1 MFYILFFIIICR
13 VILILDYKVIHI
25 KLNTNNYCLLLLYIN
40 NFELTMLCNFFFTLG
55 QWVVV
60 SCQFSFLIFFKI
72 IFITCMIRLTY
83 VSSGNNSLCW
93 LQNNITWP
101 FCMVTE
107 VLLAVIF
114 MFLFFAQCVLKI
126 TLKYLDDNIY
136 FRLFFFFLKIKHLF
150 YLIAKENKKASVK

>member
-13 VILILDYKVIHI
+13 VILILNYKIIHI
-25 KLNTNNYCLLLLYIN
+25 KLDTNNYCLLLLFWTLN
-40 NFELTMLCNFFFTLG
+40 SLCYAIVFTLG

-72 IFITCMIRLTY
+72 IFITCTIRLTY

-126 TLKYLDDNIY
+126 TLKYFDDNIY
-136 FRLFFFFLKIKHLF
+136 FRLFFFFGKSNTYF
-150 YLIAKENKKASVK
+150 TT

>member
-1 MFYILFFIIICR
+1 MQAW
-13 VILILDYKVIHI
+13 VILILNYKVIHI
-25 KLNTNNYCLLLLYIN
+25 KLDTNNYCLLLLYIN
-40 NFELTMLCNFFFTLG
+40 NFELTMLCNCFHIRTMSL
-55 QWVVV
+55 V
-60 SCQFSFLIFFKI
+60 SCQFSFLIFLKI
-72 IFITCMIRLTY
+72 IFITCTIRLTY

-126 TLKYLDDNIY
+126 TLKYFDDNIY
-136 FRLFFFFLKIKHLF
+136 FRLFFFLENQT
-150 YLIAKENKKASVK
+150 LILPHSKRE

>member
-72 IFITCMIRLTY
+72 NFYYMYDSTNMSVVEIIHSVDYKIISHDHFVWWLRCCLLWFLCFKFIFCPVCLK
-83 VSSGNNSLCW
+83 NNFKIFW
-93 LQNNITWP
+93 GWYIFQ
-101 FCMVTE
+101 
-107 VLLAVIF
+107 VI
-114 MFLFFAQCVLKI
+114 
-126 TLKYLDDNIY
+126 
-136 FRLFFFFLKIKHLF
+136 FFFFENQT
-150 YLIAKENKKASVK
+150 LILPHSKR